1 MIDNKANYAFVG
13 LFVMILGITLVAS
26 ILWLS
31 VGIEKK
37 NYKTYQVYI
46 QESVSGLN
54 KKASVK
60 YRGVEVGYVRD
71 IALVPERPNEV
82 LVLLDIEQRV
92 PLKQDTLA
100 LLSIQGLT
108 GLAYVEL
115 TGGSLDAL
123 SPVRKPGQ
131 DYPELNT
138 QPSLF
143 VRLDSAVSGLL
154 DNLSNVSKTANH
166 FLSNLDPET
175 TDKVVT
181 SIANLSRVMNVLV
194 SEENSMAVTNIL
206 HNIEVVTQTVADR
219 TDSID
224 LAFSNVI
231 NTTEN
236 INKVSDKVIALLTQ
250 LEKSLAA
257 IENSSMAFAQIAKAI
272 ENTSTTFTDTAAM
285 INRVVLEFEET
296 TRVIAKTA
304 KNVSFAVKESRQDMD
319 YFTRQ
324 ALPEM
329 TNSLRE
335 LQLLLNTLRS
345 FAKELERKPNML
357 LFGK

>member
-1 MIDNKANYAFVG
+1 MMESKANYAFVG
-13 LFVMILGITLVAS
+13 LFVILLGMALVAS

-37 NYKTYQVYI
+37 SYQTYQVYI

-54 KKASVK
+54 KKAYVK

-82 LVLLDIEQRV
+82 LVLLDIEQGV

-115 TGGSLDAL
+115 TGGSLEAL
-123 SPVRKPGQ
+123 PPVRKPEQ
-131 DYPELNT
+131 DYPELKT

-143 VRLDSAVSGLL
+143 VRLDTGVSDLL
-154 DNLSNVSKTANH
+154 DNLNNVSKTANH

-175 TDKVVT
+175 TDNLIT
-181 SIANLSRVMNVLV
+181 SIANLSQVMTVLV
-194 SEENSMAVTNIL
+194 SEENSTAVTNIL
-206 HNIEVVTQTVADR
+206 HNIEVVTQTLADR
-219 TDSID
+219 TDSIEQA
-224 LAFSNVI
+224 LNNVI
-231 NTTEN
+231 DTTEN

-250 LEKSLAA
+250 LEKTLAA
-257 IENSSMAFAQIAKAI
+257 IEESSQAFAQIAKAI
-272 ENTSTTFTDTAAM
+272 ENTSTTFTETSAL
-285 INRVVLEFEET
+285 INQVVLEFEET

-335 LQLLLNTLRS
+335 LQLLLNTLRH

>member
-1 MIDNKANYAFVG
+1 MNKKTHYALVG
-13 LFVMILGITLVAS
+13 LFVILLSLALVAS

-31 VGIEKK
+31 IGIEKK

-60 YRGVEVGYVRD
+60 YRGVEVGYVRQ
-71 IALVPERPNEV
+71 IALVAERPNEV
-82 LVLLDIEQRV
+82 LVLLDIEEGV
-92 PLKQDTLA
+92 PLKEDTLA
-100 LLSIQGLT
+100 LLSVQGLT

-115 TGGSLDAL
+115 TGGSLEA
-123 SPVRKPGQ
+123 SPPRHKQGEA
-131 DYPELNT
+131 YPELKT
-138 QPSLF
+138 QPSLL
-143 VRLDSAVSGLL
+143 VRLDSGVSELL
-154 DNLSNVSKTANH
+154 DNLNNLSKTANH
-166 FLSNLDPET
+166 FLNNLDPDT
-175 TDKVVT
+175 TDKVIT
-181 SIANLSRVMNVLV
+181 SLANLSQVMTVLV
-194 SEENSMAVTNIL
+194 SEENYSAIANIL
-206 HNIEVVTQTVADR
+206 QNIEIVTQT
-219 TDSID
+219 
-224 LAFSNVI
+224 LANQKDNINTALNNVI
-231 NTTEN
+231 HTTEN
-236 INKVSDKVIALLTQ
+236 INKVSDKVITLLTQ

-257 IENSSMAFAQIAKAI
+257 IEESSRAFAKIALAI
-272 ENTSTTFTDTAAM
+272 EDTSTAFTETSTL
-285 INRVVLEFEET
+285 INQVVQDFQET
-296 TRVIAKTA
+296 TSVIAKTA
-304 KNVSFAVKESRQDMD
+304 KRVSFAVKESRQDMD